1 MKAFF
6 YRLISQLLI
15 VSMMTLP
22 FSTQASLIG
31 TDVVI
36 AGAQSQADRDKVRD
50 FVARADVQD
59 QLVTLGLNPDT
70 AKDRVKA
77 LTDEEVQQLA
87 GKIDTL
93 PAGADGGLGIVIVAL
108 LVVILLLV
116 MKR

>member
-1 MKAFF
+1 MKAFC

-31 TDVVI
+31 TDEVF
-36 AGAQSQADRDKVRD
+36 ATAASKADRDKVRD
-50 FVARADVQD
+50 FVARADVRD
-59 QLVTLGLNPDT
+59 HLMTLGLDPDT
-70 AKDRVKA
+70 AKDRVRA
-77 LTDEEVQQLA
+77 LTDEEVQQVA

-93 PAGADGGLGIVIVAL
+93 PAGADGGVGIVIVAL